1 MRFGFAAIVSPM
13 PHQQAGIPRAWRPR
27 AAALASTAGIV
38 GVVLVALWSV
48 NGGLRATPA
57 DPESPLLRNGRQA
70 TRALESSRRIM
81 DAWLARRDAV
91 TGLLPHRGV
100 FNGSTPDGGW
110 VVANTAA
117 DLYPFMVMAARV
129 TDPATY
135 HGAMLA
141 ILRQETLLTTRV
153 GRLSDDVEAG
163 GRGFRYADIDMD
175 RIIFGSSEYM
185 KDGLIPLTELWGD
198 TPWYHRMEGIA
209 ADIIEHAPYQ
219 TRRGKLPAETTEI
232 NGNMLQVLSRLYFKT
247 GNQAYLDQVLAI
259 ADFYFLDMLPT
270 TGYLP
275 ADRWDVETQ
284 KPITT
289 RFVLSDHGNEIVGG
303 LSEAFVLAMHA
314 RPEKA
319 EAYRPAFVR
328 MIDRLLEVGRNAD
341 GVWHHD
347 IDIVTGAPIAERHAH
362 CWGYMFNAVYTAY
375 MATGEPRFKAAVER
389 ALRTVTDKP
398 SYLFSTQPPVA
409 WWRANSYS
417 DAIESALVL
426 HNRLPTPGLPDRIDA
441 AVTSMLDVVRPDGIV
456 EDWHG
461 DGNTIRTALMY
472 VMWKTQGARLEPWN
486 PRVHLGAVRSDAGVR
501 LGIEAETDW
510 SGTVHFDYPRH
521 RDHLHLPINYP
532 RLNEWPEWFT
542 VEHDRR
548 YVVRTGDDE
557 QERLGAELVQ
567 GLPVTLRAGSTLVI
581 DVADGGDAPYG
592 R

>member
-1 MRFGFAAIVSPM
+1 MALLVRA
-13 PHQQAGIPRAWRPR
+13 AGIA
-27 AAALASTAGIV
+27 
-38 GVVLVALWSV
+38 GVVIAAFWCVA
-48 NGGLRATPA
+48 GLRASS
-57 DPESPLLRNGRQA
+57 DPETAITRNGRQA

-81 DAWLARRDAV
+81 AAWLARRDDV

-100 FNGSTPDGGW
+100 FRGSKPDDGW

-117 DLYPFMVMAARV
+117 DLYPFMVMAARF
-129 TDPATY
+129 TDTAAY
-135 HGAMLA
+135 HGAMLD
-141 ILRQETLLTTRV
+141 ILRQETLHTTRV

-163 GRGFRYADIDMD
+163 GRGFRYDDADMD

-209 ADIIEHAPYQ
+209 ADIIEHAPYE
-219 TRRGKLPAETTEI
+219 TRRGRLPAETTEI

-270 TGYLP
+270 TAYLP
-275 ADRWDVETQ
+275 ADRWNVETQ
-284 KPITT
+284 QPIAT

-303 LSEAFVLAMHA
+303 LSEAFVLATHVRPDKA
-314 RPEKA
+314 RE
-319 EAYRPAFVR
+319 YRPAFVR

-347 IDIVTGAPIAERHAH
+347 IDIMTGAPLADRHAH
-362 CWGYMFNAVYTAY
+362 CWGYMFNGVYTAY
-375 MATGEPRFKAAVER
+375 LTTGEARFKEAVER
-389 ALRTVTDKP
+389 ALATVTSTP
-398 SYLFSTQPPVA
+398 TYLFDPQPPVE
-409 WWRANSYS
+409 WWSANSYS

-426 HNRLPTPGLPDRIDA
+426 HNRMPTPGLPDRIDA
-441 AVTSMLDVVRPDGIV
+441 AVTKMLDVVRPDGIV

-472 VMWKTQGARLEPWN
+472 VMWKSQGARLEPWH
-486 PRVHLGAVRSDAGVR
+486 PGVHLGAERSDSGVR
-501 LGIEAETDW
+501 LGIEAEADW
-510 SGTVHFDYPRH
+510 SGTLHFDHPRH
-521 RDHLHLPINYP
+521 RDILHLPINYP

-548 YVVRTGDDE
+548 YSVRIGDDE
-557 QERLGAELVQ
+557 SVRIGAELVQ
-567 GLPVTLRAGSTLVI
+567 GLPVTLRAGDTITIEVT
-581 DVADGGDAPYG
+581 DGGDAPYG